1 MLMLS
6 DVALFPDVDEYVT
19 AQAVMRGMRYAFR
32 LFYVLEVFMVN
43 ERESVTAK
51 MCAFV
56 RAWHSNRSRQKI
68 YDDYLAYDF
77 MGKEEYDAIYDMIS
91 GGFDGTQHF
100 SREDA
105 EELITEYIAP
115 IPLSRI
121 HFNEVRLED
130 FAKKNGKIQYVIC
143 GAGSDTFAF
152 RNPNEDIEIFEID
165 HPDTQRYKLEK
176 IRALEWNLR
185 KNVHY
190 VPVDFEKER
199 MCDKLVSAGFDPEKK
214 TFFSILGVS
223 YYLTLDVFSD
233 TLAQM
238 AELSSLGSEVVF
250 DYPIKTGNFPRRVTR
265 LEHITEALGE
275 VMRGGFDYNEVS
287 RALYSLGFQIDTYMP
302 PDKVQSEYFEG
313 RQDGLK
319 AFENVSL
326 ISASYTAGYNY
337 E

>member
-1 MLMLS
+1 
-6 DVALFPDVDEYVT
+6 
-19 AQAVMRGMRYAFR
+19 
-32 LFYVLEVFMVN
+32 MVN

-56 RAWHSNRSRQKI
+56 RAWHSNRSRSKI

-77 MGKEEYDAIYDMIS
+77 MGKDEYEAIYDMIS
-91 GGFDGTQHF
+91 GGFDGTQDF
-100 SREDA
+100 SREDT
-105 EELITEYIAP
+105 EQLIIEYIAP

-121 HFNEVRLED
+121 HFNESRLEN
-130 FAKKNGKIQYVIC
+130 FAARNGSIQYVIC
-143 GAGSDTFAF
+143 GAGSDTFSF
-152 RNPNEDIEIFEID
+152 RNNNENIEIFEID

-176 IRALEWNLR
+176 IRKLEWNLR
-185 KNVHY
+185 PNVHY

-199 MCDKLVSAGFDPEKK
+199 MCDKLLEAGFDPAKM

-223 YYLTLDVFSD
+223 YYLTLDVFTD
-233 TLAQM
+233 TLRQM
-238 AELSSLGSEVVF
+238 AELAALGSAIVF
-250 DYPIKTGNFPRRVTR
+250 DYPIKTGTFPGRVAR
-265 LEHITEALGE
+265 LEQITHSLGE

-302 PDKVQSEYFEG
+302 PEKVQSEYFDG
-313 RQDGLK
+313 RTDGLK

-326 ISASYTAGYNY
+326 ISATYTAGYDY